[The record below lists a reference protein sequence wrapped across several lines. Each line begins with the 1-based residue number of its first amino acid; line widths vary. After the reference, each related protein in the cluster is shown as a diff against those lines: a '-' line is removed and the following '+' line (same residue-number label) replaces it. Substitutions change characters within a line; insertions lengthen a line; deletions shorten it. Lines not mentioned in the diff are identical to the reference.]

1 MTHFLLKVEQLRWRK
16 RVEEFNLESEWRQS
30 HGKHGPSKV
39 TYTFKTN
46 SASDHSVHPYS
57 NQWRSNT
64 EKTAVPWNHASTYCN
79 TNADKKGDTPSPCQS
94 SHFCCTWW
102 KQLPSVRR
110 REEKIQLKL
119 NVTRSVQLM
128 PTYEKPPGSVTLW
141 WAKGIQ
147 AWVSCS
153 QLDFC
158 LMLQWMLEPRKTLQQ
173 RTLASFLLP
182 EWKQKEEE
190 ELKPAHNS
198 ASKNG
203 IKAQNK
209 KGDKWRKW
217 RDGWGSLIL
226 QPAFC

>member
-1 MTHFLLKVEQLRWRK
+1 MQTHTSGSLLLHHAETAFQSALVTSHIRPPLQTMCNQLRKDWRLNHRKIARWATLLFCCVHMTHFLLKVEQLRWRK

-79 TNADKKGDTPSPCQS
+79 TNADKKGNTPSPCQS

-119 NVTRSVQLM
+119 NVTRSPCSSCRLTRNPRV
-128 PTYEKPPGSVTLW
+128 LW
-141 WAKGIQ
+141 LYDEQKGFKLESPVLNLIFV
-147 AWVSCS
+147 WCCS
-153 QLDFC
+153 GC
-158 LMLQWMLEPRKTLQQ
+158 
-173 RTLASFLLP
+173 
-182 EWKQKEEE
+182 
-190 ELKPAHNS
+190 
-198 ASKNG
+198 
-203 IKAQNK
+203 
-209 KGDKWRKW
+209 
-217 RDGWGSLIL
+217 
-226 QPAFC
+226 

>member
-119 NVTRSVQLM
+119 NVTRSPCSSCRLTRTPRV
-128 PTYEKPPGSVTLW
+128 LW
-141 WAKGIQ
+141 LYDEQKGFKLESPVLNLIFV
-147 AWVSCS
+147 WCCS
-153 QLDFC
+153 GC
-158 LMLQWMLEPRKTLQQ
+158 
-173 RTLASFLLP
+173 
-182 EWKQKEEE
+182 
-190 ELKPAHNS
+190 
-198 ASKNG
+198 
-203 IKAQNK
+203 
-209 KGDKWRKW
+209 
-217 RDGWGSLIL
+217 
-226 QPAFC
+226 

>member
-16 RVEEFNLESEWRQS
+16 RVEEFNLESEWRHS

-79 TNADKKGDTPSPCQS
+79 TNADKKGNTPSPCQS

-119 NVTRSVQLM
+119 NVTRSPCSSCRLTRNPRV
-128 PTYEKPPGSVTLW
+128 LW
-141 WAKGIQ
+141 LYDEQKGFKLESPVLNLIFV
-147 AWVSCS
+147 WCCS
-153 QLDFC
+153 GC
-158 LMLQWMLEPRKTLQQ
+158 
-173 RTLASFLLP
+173 
-182 EWKQKEEE
+182 
-190 ELKPAHNS
+190 
-198 ASKNG
+198 
-203 IKAQNK
+203 
-209 KGDKWRKW
+209 
-217 RDGWGSLIL
+217 
-226 QPAFC
+226 